1 MRGEEKPYDLQTQ
14 ASSCAADLSG
24 NPAGLGNNESGCD
37 STSVNAPVN
46 EGFADCTE
54 DKFDPGLLTNTN
66 LLIAFSPRVS
76 DGVLL
81 NLWKSGASGR

>member
-14 ASSCAADLSG
+14 ASSCAADPSG

-46 EGFADCTE
+46 ESFADCTE

-66 LLIAFSPRVS
+66 VFIAFSPRV
-76 DGVLL
+76 LT
-81 NLWKSGASGR
+81 